1 MTTEPGDH
9 PGGYRVEPGGGPR
22 VRSDIVDVYVFRR
35 SHGVTESRS
44 HEVAPIEAPA
54 PFEKPKVEFLQLLR
68 VGDPLGGTWQPVM
81 GHVERGETAVACAVR
96 EMREEVGL
104 EVGGALGLWALEQV
118 YPYFVA
124 AIDAIVLSP
133 RFAAEAPRGWEPR
146 LNGEHSAAR
155 WVHERDV
162 AARFMWPGQVACCRE
177 IVEFIVPEGSLARER
192 LRVR

>member
-1 MTTEPGDH
+1 MGERAD
-9 PGGYRVEPGGGPR
+9 GYILQPGGGPLI
-22 VRSDIVDVYVFRR
+22 RSDIVDVYIFRR
-35 SHGVTESRS
+35 AAERPEDLGGVGRL
-44 HEVAPIEAPA
+44 EAPPPVERA
-54 PFEKPKVEFLQLLR
+54 GVEFLQLLR
-68 VGDPLGGTWQPVM
+68 AGEPLGGTWQPVM
-81 GHVERGETAVACAVR
+81 AHVEHGETATQCAIR

-104 EVGGALGLWALEQV
+104 EESGVLGLWALEQV

-146 LNGEHSAAR
+146 LNSEHTAAR

-162 AARFMWPGQVACCRE
+162 AATFMWPGQVACCRE

-192 LRVR
+192 LRIR